1 MTNERNI
8 HEPLTE
14 IERRIPMTAEE
25 KIALNER
32 NIRQAITDYGRYTYD
47 DDVLRDVS
55 DTFIRT
61 VAEDNYYAKSEL
73 RELFRKSPAWNEE
86 LDAIVI
92 NGTRTHDPDYER
104 ALDLAWEIVCL
115 ANVDSE
121 TLFNAVRFFS
131 RPYATE
137 ARRQQ
142 YLDALNTLAPGAYVE
157 GKKLTR
163 VFRDLCKA
171 IGVYDDAKGSRFQK
185 LYAQFADEIQSKQ
198 IPYKLFVSLNPA
210 HWITMS
216 NPKRDSR
223 GTTLTSCHSFNST
236 DYEFNNGCSGYAR
249 DKYSFI
255 CFTVDNPNNHESL
268 NNRKTTRQI
277 FVYKPGS
284 GVLLQS
290 RMYNTSGGTYGAQN
304 ESKEYRDLIQ
314 RELSDLE
321 GATNLWNT
329 QKYLSQHNIFFHRH
343 DDFGGYPDWEY
354 EDFVPMLSVR
364 TDAANPEGCTI
375 GEAGVCIKCGEYNSH
390 GVYCE
395 DCEDDGR
402 IECEDCGNSY
412 YEDDLTWVYNRY
424 GNRVQVCS
432 HCLGNHYRLCED
444 CDEYYYEDD
453 MTYVNGHG
461 YVCENCLDD
470 SYSQC
475 DYCGDYDYTDNM
487 AVAVDCNGH
496 EVRVCE
502 YCAEHR
508 YSECDDCGRLVQ
520 NTDATTVYKDGCEQV
535 ACPDCLRHYV
545 RCDTCGEYVSEVTD
559 GICNE
564 CREERESA

>member
-1 MTNERNI
+1 MT
-8 HEPLTE
+8 P
-14 IERRIPMTAEE
+14 EE

-32 NIRQAITDYGRYTYD
+32 NIRQAIADYGKYTYD

-61 VAEDNYYAKSEL
+61 VAKDNYYAKSEL
-73 RELFRKSPAWNEE
+73 RALFRKSPAWNEE
-86 LDAIVI
+86 LDAIII

-104 ALDLAWEIVCL
+104 AHGLAWEIVCL

-131 RPYATE
+131 RPYAIE
-137 ARRQQ
+137 YRRQK
-142 YLDALNTLAPGAYVE
+142 YLEALNTLAPGAYVE

-171 IGVYDDAKGSRFQK
+171 IGVYDDAKGSRFQQ

-198 IPYKLFVSLNPA
+198 IPYKLFVSINPA

-236 DYEFNNGCSGYAR
+236 DYQFNNGCSGYAR

-255 CFTVDNPNNHESL
+255 CFTVDNPNNPESL

-277 FVYKPGS
+277 FVYNPGS

-290 RMYNTSGGTYGAQN
+290 RMYNISGGTCGAQN

-314 RELSDLE
+314 REISDLE

-329 QKYLSQHNIFFHRH
+329 QKYLGQHAVFFRRH
-343 DDFGGYPDWEY
+343 SDFGGYPDWEY

-364 TDAANPEGCTI
+364 TDAAEPEGCII

-395 DCEDDGR
+395 NCEDDGR
-402 IECEDCGNSY
+402 NECAECGEYCPEDNM
-412 YEDDLTWVYNRY
+412 TWVYNAY
-424 GNRVQVCS
+424 GDRVQVCPG
-432 HCLGNHYRLCED
+432 CLARNYRLCED
-444 CDEYYYEDD
+444 CEEYYREDD
-453 MTYVNGHG
+453 TTYVNGHG
-461 YVCENCLDD
+461 YVCGNCLDGR
-470 SYSQC
+470 YSMC
-475 DYCGDYDYTDNM
+475 DYCGDYEYTDDM
-487 AVAVDCNGH
+487 SVAVAPDGT
-496 EVRVCE
+496 EVRVCAH
-502 YCAEHR
+502 CAERH
-508 YSECDDCGRLVQ
+508 YAVCDDCGRLMLEA
-520 NTDATTVYKDGCEQV
+520 DATPALDALDRDIVVCPSCIEHYEKCEE
-535 ACPDCLRHYV
+535 
-545 RCDTCGEYVSEVTD
+545 CGEYVKATD
-559 GICNE
+559 ADGHCSR
-564 CREERESA
+564 CREEEAAS